1 MRKWRLG
8 PREVLACWVTAGN
21 GGAGCRDLQSLL
33 VLCPHHTHHGR
44 VSGVKSWPL
53 PRNKD
58 LSLPSGKTSQPEGT
72 PNGVF
77 RAKYAWVPSG
87 HTVRTL
93 HEDSVEGQ
101 GCQLT
106 SDQELPVPLP
116 PSIYDS
122 RFCQHTRLMGLTLC
136 K

>member
-1 MRKWRLG
+1 MQRS
-8 PREVLACWVTAGN
+8 PEPAG
-21 GGAGCRDLQSLL
+21 A
-33 VLCPHHTHHGR
+33 
-44 VSGVKSWPL
+44 
-53 PRNKD
+53 
-58 LSLPSGKTSQPEGT
+58 LPSSHTPRQGLGCEELATSKEQGSVLTLRENKPARGN